1 MNEVQSKVITFL
13 INNYPVVNI
22 NDDGRENKIVEL
34 NFGIKVFV
42 QNDGNVFYEIDKMP
56 KAHHFMLIV
65 SKLIQGIENI
75 LNEREITGNL
85 YKGFADIDNK
95 MFIMKMEYEND

>member
-1 MNEVQSKVITFL
+1 MIEVQMKVITFL
-13 INNYPVVNI
+13 INNYTVVNI
-22 NDDGRENKIVEL
+22 NDDGKENKIVEL

-75 LNEREITGNL
+75 LNESEL
-85 YKGFADIDNK
+85 V
-95 MFIMKMEYEND
+95 